1 MLKMADIVIGSGV
14 NSDDVPHCLNDDIN
28 ISCAN
33 CISMIE
39 QVYNVLLESKFA
51 QSISTL
57 LQEEINKSNAPDA
70 TNIMKPTLCSES
82 SVCDQV
88 NGNWIPVVHSCNKK
102 TKIL

>member
-1 MLKMADIVIGSGV
+1 VISSGV

-28 ISCAN
+28 ISHAN
-33 CISMIE
+33 CISMIA
-39 QVYNVLLESKFA
+39 QLYTVLLEWKFA
-51 QSISTL
+51 QLISTL

-70 TNIMKPTLCSES
+70 INITKPTLCSES

-88 NGNWIPVVHSCNKK
+88 NGNWIPVVHSCNKN